1 MEFVRPKIVISKC
14 LGFAACYYSGQ
25 IFNIEFI
32 DKLGEFV
39 EFRPV
44 CPELEIG
51 LGVPRPTIRIVKDK
65 DKEEIR
71 LIQPKTKEDLTKKM
85 DDFSEKFLKEFDYID
100 GFIFKSRSP
109 SCGFKNIKVYSDLNG
124 MVLNKDGVGLFAQ
137 KAMNIYPKA
146 AIESEGRLNNLRL
159 REHFLSKLYTL
170 AEFRKIKKMQ
180 RMKDLVKYHTR
191 HKYLF
196 MAYDQDL
203 LNELGKITAN
213 HDNKNVQEVYSLYE
227 KQLQDIFLKPPSYK
241 SIINVLSHIY
251 GYFKD
256 KLSKNEKKFFIDI
269 VEKYRDNKVNLAVP
283 IHLLRAWIIEYD
295 VSYLKEQ
302 SFINPFPKE
311 LVDLTDSGKNNDRL

>member
-39 EFRPV
+39 EFKPV

-65 DKEEIR
+65 EEIR

-85 DDFSEKFLKEFDYID
+85 NDFSEKFLNKFDYID

-109 SCGFKNIKVYSDLNG
+109 SCGFKDIKVYPSLNG
-124 MVLNKDGVGLFAQ
+124 MVINKEGVGLFAK
-137 KAMNIYPKA
+137 KAMNLYPKA
-146 AIESEGRLNNLRL
+146 VVESEGRLNNLRL

-170 AEFRKIKKMQ
+170 AEFRTIENNKSMQ
-180 RMKDLVKYHTR
+180 DLVKYHTR

-196 MAYDQDL
+196 MAYNQNI
-203 LNELGKITAN
+203 LNELGNITAN
-213 HDNKNVQEVYSLYE
+213 HANKKEQEVYSLYE
-227 KQLQDIFLKPPSYK
+227 KKLQEILLKPPTYK

-251 GYFKD
+251 GYFKN

>member
-39 EFRPV
+39 EFKPV

-65 DKEEIR
+65 EEIR

-85 DDFSEKFLKEFDYID
+85 NDFSEKFLNKFDYID

-109 SCGFKNIKVYSDLNG
+109 SCGFKDIKVYPSLNG
-124 MVLNKDGVGLFAQ
+124 MVINKEGVGLFAK
-137 KAMNIYPKA
+137 KAMNVYPKA
-146 AIESEGRLNNLRL
+146 VVESEGRLNNLRL

-170 AEFRKIKKMQ
+170 AEFRTIENNKSMQ
-180 RMKDLVKYHTR
+180 DLVKYHTR

-196 MAYDQDL
+196 MAYNQNI
-203 LNELGKITAN
+203 LNELGNITAN
-213 HDNKNVQEVYSLYE
+213 HANKKEQEVYSLYE
-227 KQLQDIFLKPPSYK
+227 KKLQEILLKPPTYK

-251 GYFKD
+251 GYFKN

>member
-39 EFRPV
+39 EFKPV

-65 DKEEIR
+65 EEIR

-85 DDFSEKFLKEFDYID
+85 NDFSEKFLNKFDYID

-109 SCGFKNIKVYSDLNG
+109 SCGFKDIKVYPSLNG
-124 MVLNKDGVGLFAQ
+124 MVINKEGVGLFAK
-137 KAMNIYPKA
+137 KAMNLYPKA
-146 AIESEGRLNNLRL
+146 VVESEGRLNNLRL

-170 AEFRKIKKMQ
+170 AEFRTIENNKSMQ
-180 RMKDLVKYHTR
+180 DLVKYHTR

-196 MAYDQDL
+196 MAYDQNI
-203 LNELGKITAN
+203 LNELGNITAN
-213 HDNKNVQEVYSLYE
+213 HANKKEQEVYSLYE
-227 KQLQDIFLKPPSYK
+227 KKLQEILLKPPTYK

-251 GYFKD
+251 GYFKN

>member
-25 IFNIEFI
+25 IFNIKFI

-39 EFRPV
+39 EFKPV

-65 DKEEIR
+65 EEIR

-85 DDFSEKFLKEFDYID
+85 NDFSEKFLNKFDYID

-109 SCGFKNIKVYSDLNG
+109 SCGFKDIKVYPSLNG
-124 MVLNKDGVGLFAQ
+124 MVINKEGVGLFAK
-137 KAMNIYPKA
+137 KAMNLYPKA
-146 AIESEGRLNNLRL
+146 VVESEGRLNNLRL

-170 AEFRKIKKMQ
+170 AEFRTIENNKSMQ
-180 RMKDLVKYHTR
+180 DLVKYHTR

-196 MAYDQDL
+196 MAYDQNI
-203 LNELGKITAN
+203 LNELGNITAN
-213 HDNKNVQEVYSLYE
+213 HANKKEQEVYSLYE
-227 KQLQDIFLKPPSYK
+227 KKLQEILLKPPTYK

-251 GYFKD
+251 GYFKN

>member
-25 IFNIEFI
+25 IFNIKFI

-39 EFRPV
+39 EFKPV

-65 DKEEIR
+65 EEIR

-85 DDFSEKFLKEFDYID
+85 NDFSEKFLNKFDYID

-109 SCGFKNIKVYSDLNG
+109 SCGFKDIKVYPSLNG
-124 MVLNKDGVGLFAQ
+124 MVINKEGVGLFAK
-137 KAMNIYPKA
+137 KAMNLYPKA
-146 AIESEGRLNNLRL
+146 VVESEGRLNNLRL

-170 AEFRKIKKMQ
+170 AEFRTIENNKSMQ
-180 RMKDLVKYHTR
+180 DLVKYHTR

-196 MAYDQDL
+196 MAYNQNI
-203 LNELGKITAN
+203 LNELGNITAN
-213 HDNKNVQEVYSLYE
+213 HANKKEQEVYSLYE
-227 KQLQDIFLKPPSYK
+227 KKLQEILLKPPTYK

-251 GYFKD
+251 GYFKN

>member
-25 IFNIEFI
+25 IFNIKFI

-39 EFRPV
+39 EFKPV

-65 DKEEIR
+65 EEIR

-85 DDFSEKFLKEFDYID
+85 NDFSEKFLNKFDYID

-109 SCGFKNIKVYSDLNG
+109 SCGFKDIKVYPSLNG
-124 MVLNKDGVGLFAQ
+124 MVINKEGVGLFAK
-137 KAMNIYPKA
+137 KAMNVYPKA
-146 AIESEGRLNNLRL
+146 VVESEGRLNNLRL

-170 AEFRKIKKMQ
+170 AEFRTIENNKSMQ
-180 RMKDLVKYHTR
+180 DLVKYHTR

-196 MAYDQDL
+196 MAYNQNI
-203 LNELGKITAN
+203 LNELGNITAN
-213 HDNKNVQEVYSLYE
+213 HANKKEQEVYSLYE
-227 KQLQDIFLKPPSYK
+227 RKLQEIFLKPPTYK

-251 GYFKD
+251 GYFKN

>member
-25 IFNIEFI
+25 IFNIKFI

-39 EFRPV
+39 EFKPV

-65 DKEEIR
+65 EEIR

-85 DDFSEKFLKEFDYID
+85 NDFSEKFLNKFDYID

-109 SCGFKNIKVYSDLNG
+109 SCGFKDIKVYPSLNG
-124 MVLNKDGVGLFAQ
+124 MVINKEGVGLFAK
-137 KAMNIYPKA
+137 KAMNVYPKA
-146 AIESEGRLNNLRL
+146 VVESEGRLNNLRL

-170 AEFRKIKKMQ
+170 AEFRTIENNKSMQ
-180 RMKDLVKYHTR
+180 DLVKYHTR

-196 MAYDQDL
+196 MAYNQNI
-203 LNELGKITAN
+203 LNELGNITAN
-213 HDNKNVQEVYSLYE
+213 HANKKEQEVYSLYE
-227 KQLQDIFLKPPSYK
+227 KKLQEIFLKPPTYK

-251 GYFKD
+251 GYFKN

>member
-39 EFRPV
+39 EFKPV

-65 DKEEIR
+65 EEIR

-85 DDFSEKFLKEFDYID
+85 NDFSEKFLNKFDYID

-109 SCGFKNIKVYSDLNG
+109 SCGFKDIKVYPSLNG
-124 MVLNKDGVGLFAQ
+124 MVINKEGVGLFAK
-137 KAMNIYPKA
+137 KAMNLYPKA
-146 AIESEGRLNNLRL
+146 VVESEGRLNNLRL

-170 AEFRKIKKMQ
+170 AEFRTIENNKSMQ
-180 RMKDLVKYHTR
+180 DLVKYHTR

-196 MAYDQDL
+196 MAYNQNI
-203 LNELGKITAN
+203 LNELGNITAN
-213 HDNKNVQEVYSLYE
+213 HANKKEQEVYSLYE
-227 KQLQDIFLKPPSYK
+227 RKLQEIFLKPPTYK

-251 GYFKD
+251 GYFKN

>member
-39 EFRPV
+39 EFKPV

-65 DKEEIR
+65 EEIR

-85 DDFSEKFLKEFDYID
+85 NDFSEKFLNKFDYID

-109 SCGFKNIKVYSDLNG
+109 SCGFKDIKVYPSLNG
-124 MVLNKDGVGLFAQ
+124 MVINKEGVGLFAK
-137 KAMNIYPKA
+137 KAMNVYPKA
-146 AIESEGRLNNLRL
+146 VVESEGRLNNLRL

-170 AEFRKIKKMQ
+170 AEFRTIENNKSMQ
-180 RMKDLVKYHTR
+180 DLVKYHTR

-196 MAYDQDL
+196 MAYDQNI
-203 LNELGKITAN
+203 LNELGNITAN
-213 HDNKNVQEVYSLYE
+213 HANKKEQEVYSLYE
-227 KQLQDIFLKPPSYK
+227 KKLQEILLKPPTYK

-251 GYFKD
+251 GYFKN